1 MLQAPAPEETTI
13 PSDCSLYASARS
25 ADFADAFSILVPC
38 SELTALQL
46 YGIVSRCTPGWV
58 DSAMR
63 ARNRVVK
70 LFGLK
75 DLGNLSD
82 VPMQATPNLQA
93 GQRIGIFSF
102 VSATPNELVL
112 KDTDKHLSVRIAVI
126 KQKFDAA
133 NDRVVVCTE
142 VHTHNL
148 LGKLYMLPVGPAHK
162 RIVPAVLRNAPAAIA
177 QAIKQQTAATITP

>member
-1 MLQAPAPEETTI
+1 MSNISSPQETSI
-13 PSDCSLYASARS
+13 PNNCSLYASARS
-25 ADFADAFSILVPC
+25 ADFADAFSTLVPC

-46 YGIVSRCTPGWV
+46 YGIVTRSTPGWV

-63 ARNRVVK
+63 ARNRVVR

-82 VPMQATPNLQA
+82 VPMDANPSLQA
-93 GQRIGIFSF
+93 GQRIGIFKF

-112 KDTDKHLSVRIAVI
+112 KDTDKHLSVHIAVI
-126 KQKFDAA
+126 KQKVDAA
-133 NDRVVVCTE
+133 TDRIVVCT
-142 VHTHNL
+142 VVQTHKL

-162 RIVPAVLRNAPAAIA
+162 RIVPAILRRAPAAVA
-177 QAIKQQTAATITP
+177 QAIKLQSAATIGR